1 MRPQSMHELFDWT
14 ERPFSKSNRRV
25 SATIIVFFCLAERS
39 QHALRSL
46 YGPISLPVLL
56 PANSDFL

>member
-1 MRPQSMHELFDWT
+1 MLPQSMHGLFGWT

-25 SATIIVFFCLAERS
+25 SATIIVFCPAKRS

-46 YGPISLPVLL
+46 YGSIPLLVLL
-56 PANSDFL
+56 PAN